1 MKTPQQWMDE
11 HGYDSGVC
19 CGHGDFRTEPRRL
32 TLELIARI
40 QKDAREAQQRLDY
53 SHWKNDL
60 L

>member
-1 MKTPQQWMDE
+1 MMTPEQWME
-11 HGYDSGVC
+11 VNGYDKSVC
-19 CGHGDFRTEPRRL
+19 CGHGEYDDLPKRL
-32 TLELIARI
+32 TPELIARI